1 MHSRLPLLIVIAAL
15 LILGLLV
22 FFGVL
27 YRVRQMAADLPRV
40 IEHEMETSLNRQV
53 RIKSIKIVSLDTA
66 VISDLTIND
75 RSEFGR
81 KPFFSAPKVVVNLN
95 TLRIIRGRPVSAS
108 ISSIALYSP
117 RITLVRNT
125 RDVLNIQD
133 LITRPPTPPAQRFRG
148 RVEIHSGRA
157 TFVDYRARVAGL
169 PQSNALNDVS
179 GSVDFSP
186 AHAFLADFSGKGT
199 QGRVGKLSVSGQWA
213 VDKPV
218 TRLEI
223 TVREAQAKYWLDYFS
238 DISSFGFEKGTFDA
252 HALLSQPGGPA
263 IIVRGTATIRD
274 SSLVSPYLRNELSAF
289 SANVSYVGTN
299 IRMAGSGML
308 GKSPVNIEGRIA
320 GLSPAVLDLRI
331 SSNKMDLNA
340 LQSAVKALP
349 PTPYIRYTSPGTISA
364 TITGLAQNPL
374 VTSVVNAPAVAV
386 YGIRARAITAR
397 SYYKAGVIHVTGVAG
412 LAESGSFES
421 TGTIA
426 LKPLVIRMTARAS
439 NMRIAGTAV
448 ESANGNVEIRDR
460 RVTVQRLLVNAV
472 KGQITTRGQV
482 TFGGSFN
489 LGLTARNVDALTLL
503 RPFAYTDFTGTA
515 DFDGTLTGT
524 TKNPVLT
531 GQVVA
536 RNGELRGIRYD
547 FASGRLIATNTS
559 VTLQNAL
566 IRQAQTEIATTGAVV
581 VQRKVPPRFAL
592 QVRTRGV
599 DLSQITAQLKTPLHA
614 RGVATANLRV
624 DGTYPNLRISGEITA
639 ENGAVAGTAFDSARL
654 QVETVAGR
662 TVIRE
667 FFATRGASRLV
678 GSGFVGPKG
687 VIEINLAGENLDLSL
702 LNEPLYPYAI
712 LQGPVTF
719 SARIR
724 GTISR
729 PTLTG
734 SFQAASPIVNEQQF
748 ESFNAGIAWNG
759 AMLTISDSRLA
770 GQGTTWSL
778 PLATFTPATKAI
790 ELEGS
795 VTAGSLARILAILK
809 DSPLTELPQGSKLR
823 EFLADSPT
831 PFSGAIDG
839 SISLA
844 GPLDNINGEATI
856 TASAVQMGSQI
867 VDKVEIQ
874 IVEQRRQSERPG
886 SSGQSVLAIR
896 KVAITSPGV
905 SLAATADFVNAK
917 PSMVTATMQ
926 DTQIAILLAIIR
938 SATFLKSLNYG
949 RQVFDTA
956 QSLKP
961 PIAASLNATASI
973 TNIQK
978 ELTGTLSLTGTEVMV
993 SNQLIGDLTASAR
1006 FASKS
1011 VMVDQFQV
1019 AGPAGNASLSG
1030 TITTEGQVSLS
1041 GTVSQLSLAA
1051 LRPFV
1056 HDNTFAG
1063 TGSLSFSVSGAMD
1076 NPTAQLAFN
1085 AANVVVSGVSFDS
1098 IAADRIT
1105 IADNRIA
1112 SDRVEIA
1119 KNGGS
1124 AVLSGSAPFSLTPP
1138 IIPADQPIMLT
1149 ADVTDESL
1157 AFVKSLTDAVEDA
1170 SGVFTASINIT
1181 GTIEKPIINGPISL
1195 VDGFLKLKGFAN
1207 SVTGVTV
1214 SARIVNSVL
1223 TLDSLEGTSS
1233 LGGTFTGSGSITM
1246 TSLTNGQVS
1255 LLLNANAFRLGVVGI
1270 GGPGGSAIFTT
1281 TGQLVVTDTVRSPV
1295 VQGTLVVSDAKVVIP
1310 AELVPTSIV
1319 LPALPI
1325 SPQLTITLNLANN
1338 VVVQRGGLSAAV
1350 VGPVTLAGIL
1360 SNPIVSG
1367 TVRIASGRL
1376 AYPTRT
1382 LNLRPGGTASFLF
1395 QPPSPAVISVDVEAT
1410 TSLSAISPLTGIIT
1424 RYSVALDITGPIGD
1438 LSIDVR
1444 TSPPGLSEL
1453 EALAAIFG
1461 GGALESLL
1469 TGASL
1474 GSAFQEQLGQLLL
1487 GLALPGLF
1495 QPVEI
1500 GGISIGIEPGY
1511 EVPLQVSATAQLA
1524 GNLTLSYVR
1533 SVTGMSPVD
1542 VFTFAYTFSP
1552 QFALAIQFQGR
1563 NGVAQNSTTL
1573 VQYYK
1578 RF

>member
-1 MHSRLPLLIVIAAL
+1 MRSRLPLLIVIAAL

-66 VISDLTIND
+66 VITDLTIND

-81 KPFFSAPKVVVNLN
+81 KPFFSAPKVLVNLN
-95 TLRIIRGRPVSAS
+95 TLQIIRGRSVSAS

-117 RITLVRNT
+117 HITLVRNT

-169 PQSNALNDVS
+169 TQSNTLNNVS

-186 AHAFLADFSGKGT
+186 AHAFLVDFSGKDT
-199 QGRVGKLSVSGQWA
+199 QGRVGKVSVSGQWA
-213 VDKPV
+213 VDEPV

-238 DISSFGFEKGTFDA
+238 DISSFGFGTGTFDA
-252 HALLSQPGGPA
+252 HALLYQPSGPA
-263 IIVRGTATIRD
+263 IVARGTATIRG

-289 SANVSYVGTN
+289 SADVSFVGTN

-320 GLSPAVLDLRI
+320 GLSPAVLDLRV
-331 SSNKMDLNA
+331 SSNRMDLNA

-349 PTPYIRYTSPGTISA
+349 PTPYIRYTAPGTISA
-364 TITGLAQNPL
+364 RITGLAQNPL

-397 SYYKAGVIHVTGVAG
+397 SYYKAGVIHVTGVTG

-439 NMRIAGTAV
+439 NMRIAGTAI
-448 ESANGNVEIRDR
+448 ESASGNMEMRDR

-472 KGQITTRGQV
+472 KGQITARGQV

-489 LGLTARNVDALTLL
+489 LGLTARNVDVLTLL
-503 RPFAYTDFTGTA
+503 RPFAYSDFTGTA

-531 GQVVA
+531 AQVVA
-536 RNGELRGIRYD
+536 RNGELRGIQYD
-547 FASGRLIATNTS
+547 TASGRLIATNTS
-559 VTLQNAL
+559 LTLQDAV
-566 IRQAQTEIATTGAVV
+566 IRQAQTEIATTGTVV
-581 VQRKVPPRFAL
+581 VERKVPPRFAL
-592 QVRTRGV
+592 QVRTHGV
-599 DLSQITAQLKTPLHA
+599 DLSQITAQLTIPLHA

-624 DGTYPNLRISGEITA
+624 EGTYPNLRISGEITA

-667 FFATRGASRLV
+667 IFATRGASRLV

-702 LNEPLYPYAI
+702 LNEPLYPYAV

-748 ESFNAGIAWNG
+748 ESFDAGIAWNG
-759 AMLTISDSRLA
+759 AMLMISDSRLA

-778 PLATFTPATKAI
+778 PLVTFTPATKAV
-790 ELEGS
+790 ELQGS

-809 DSPLTELPQGSKLR
+809 NSPLTGLPQGSKLR

-844 GPLDNINGEATI
+844 GPLDNINGEVSI

-867 VDKVEIQ
+867 VDKVEILV
-874 IVEQRRQSERPG
+874 VEQR
-886 SSGQSVLAIR
+886 SVPALR
-896 KVAITSPGV
+896 EVAITSPGV
-905 SLAATADFVNAK
+905 SLAATTDFVNAK
-917 PSMVTATMQ
+917 PSTVTATMK
-926 DTQIAILLAIIR
+926 DTQIANLLAIIR

-956 QSLKP
+956 QWLKP
-961 PIAASLNATASI
+961 PIAGSLNATASI

-993 SNQLIGDLTASAR
+993 SNQLIGDLTTSAR
-1006 FASKS
+1006 FASGS

-1063 TGSLSFSVSGAMD
+1063 KGNLSFSVSGAMD

-1098 IAADRIT
+1098 IAADRVA
-1105 IADNRIA
+1105 IADSRIA
-1112 SDRVEIA
+1112 SDRVQIA

-1195 VDGFLKLKGFAN
+1195 VDGFLKPKGFAN
-1207 SVTGVTV
+1207 SVTGVTA

-1233 LGGTFTGSGSITM
+1233 LGGTFTGSGNIAM
-1246 TSLTNGQVS
+1246 TGLTNGQVS

-1281 TGQLVVTDTVRSPV
+1281 TGQLVVADTVRSPV

-1310 AELVPTSIV
+1310 AELVPTSIA

-1325 SPQLTITLNLANN
+1325 SPQLAITLNLANN

-1350 VGPVTLAGIL
+1350 VGPVTLAGTL

-1367 TVRIASGRL
+1367 TVQIGSGRL

-1410 TSLSAISPLTGIIT
+1410 TNLSAISPLTGIIT

-1524 GNLTLSYVR
+1524 GNLTLSYTR

-1573 VQYYK
+1573 VQYYR